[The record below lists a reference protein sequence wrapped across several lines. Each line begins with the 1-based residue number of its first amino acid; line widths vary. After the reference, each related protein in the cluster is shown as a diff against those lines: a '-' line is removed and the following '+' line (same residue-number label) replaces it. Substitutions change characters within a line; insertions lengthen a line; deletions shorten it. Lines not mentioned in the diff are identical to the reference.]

1 MPRATRRRTLKM
13 KTADNPPNENGSRR
27 RTLVVDV
34 GGSGIKATLL
44 NELGKAVGDRI
55 RRDSP
60 VSGMPGAVMDIIVSL
75 AKEFDDFDR
84 VAVGFPGVVVNG
96 IVKDAP
102 NLAKDWQD
110 FNIAEILQA
119 RLKKPVR
126 VANDADVQGFG
137 AIAGTG
143 VELVITLGTGVG
155 TSLFVDG
162 RLVPNL
168 EIGKDK
174 LRNSALQRVG
184 KKKWNKRLVKFIKRL
199 DEIFHFTKLYI
210 GGGNSKEVDV
220 SLLPPN
226 VTIVSNLN
234 GLIGGIA
241 LWRDEPVVPAVSG
254 QPAKPASSSRQ
265 LAA

>member
-1 MPRATRRRTLKM
+1 MPKEKSRKNGKSKESASQ
-13 KTADNPPNENGSRR
+13 PEENGAALR
-27 RTLVVDV
+27 RTLVIDI
-34 GGSGIKATLL
+34 GGSGIKATVL
-44 NELGKAVGDRI
+44 NDLGKAVSERL

-60 VSGMPGAVMDIIVSL
+60 ASGLPGAVMDMVVSL
-75 AKEFDDFDR
+75 AKEFETFDR
-84 VAVGFPGVVVNG
+84 VAIGFPGVIING
-96 IVKDAP
+96 IVKQAP
-102 NLAKDWQD
+102 NLAKEWQD
-110 FNIAEILQA
+110 FNIVEILQA

-137 AIAGTG
+137 AISGTG
-143 VELVITLGTGVG
+143 VELVVTLGTGVG

-174 LRNSALQRVG
+174 LRNAALQKVG
-184 KKKWNKRLVKFIKRL
+184 KKKWNKRLIKFIKRL
-199 DEIFHFTKLYI
+199 EEIFHFTKLYI
-210 GGGNSKEVDV
+210 GGGNSREVDV

-241 LWRDEPVVPAVSG
+241 LWRDETATVVAPAIRSEDSG
-254 QPAKPASSSRQ
+254 R
-265 LAA
+265 LIAA